1 MTFGAKIKFSD
12 RIKKAALSL
21 KGIFTDYPVT
31 LGAIVLAAFLGAI
44 IIDVDFDTDIIK
56 RIIEFL
62 LCFSGETLL
71 VEEFFAR
78 KIKLRIGGYAVAIF
92 PAAFFAYVMEVFDS
106 KAETFLGMDMDKA
119 MEIIGNWYVVYFA
132 VLAAVTILHI
142 CKRLGCSFEKYCLS
156 SFFAIMKTT
165 LVYGIFA
172 GGLAILVLIF
182 DELIMDTGEFLGRI
196 ELFLAGG
203 IYVPAMLLA
212 ITDKKGEVG
221 KFARRIVLF
230 VFEPLLMAALVIIY
244 IYIVK
249 IFVTSD
255 VPSNSVF
262 SIITFLFV
270 AGLIIWTLVIGLED
284 KSSKLAAIGGY
295 LPFVFIPCI
304 FLQIWSLVIRV
315 REYGYT
321 VSRYMGVILIIFEL
335 IYMILFIVRKVF
347 KKDLVAYILIA
358 AAALAFVGLIMP
370 GVNSDDV
377 IIRSQIKRLEE
388 LDIDKMLISQ
398 KINDEAR
405 SICRVLKYDCGYKG
419 KKALESMYTEEQL
432 YDIFE
437 GSYEDARRYNIH
449 INVEGYPIDRDISGF
464 SKMTMVRG
472 TYLNNVTLDDP
483 SIKKYRLG
491 VDSVEGYTDVNMKPV
506 ITKLIED
513 HEGGINDS
521 YLTID
526 ANDLETFDMG
536 DGSYLVIYELNLGYN
551 TKTEEVNNF
560 YCSALLLTK

>member
-1 MTFGAKIKFSD
+1 MSFGAKAKFSD
-12 RIKKAALSL
+12 KIKKAALSL

-31 LGAIVLAAFLGAI
+31 LGAVVLAAFLGAI
-44 IIDVDFDTDIIK
+44 IIDVDFDTEIIE
-56 RIIEFL
+56 RIIVFL
-62 LCFSGETLL
+62 LCFAGETLL

-78 KIKLRIGGYAVAIF
+78 KVKLRIIGYAVAIF
-92 PAAFFAYVMEVFDS
+92 PAVFYTYVLEIFDS
-106 KAETFLGMDMDKA
+106 KAETFLGMDVDKA
-119 MEIIGNWYVVYFA
+119 MEVIGNWYIVFYA
-132 VLAAVTILHI
+132 VLAALTILHI

-182 DELIMDTGEFLGRI
+182 DELIMDTGEFLSRI

-212 ITDKKGEVG
+212 VTDKRGEIG
-221 KFARRIVLF
+221 KFARGVVLL

-284 KSSKLAAIGGY
+284 RNSKLAVIGGY

-304 FLQIWSLVIRV
+304 FLQIWSLAIRIG
-315 REYGYT
+315 EYGYT
-321 VSRYMGVILIIFEL
+321 VSRYVGVILIIFEL
-335 IYMILFIVRKVF
+335 IYMILFTVRKVF

-370 GVNSDDV
+370 GVNSNDV
-377 IIRSQIKRLEE
+377 IIRSQLKRLEG
-388 LDIDKMLISQ
+388 LDIDKMFNSQ
-398 KINDEAR
+398 KISDEAR

-432 YDIFE
+432 NEIFE
-437 GSYEDARRYNIH
+437 GSYEDVYRYNIN
-449 INVEGYPIDRDISGF
+449 INVDGYPVDIDISGF
-464 SKMTMVRG
+464 SKMTMVTG
-472 TYLNNVTLDDP
+472 THLNNATLDDA
-483 SIKKYRLG
+483 SIKEYLLN
-491 VDSVEGYTDVNMKPV
+491 VDDVDGFASVNMKPV
-506 ITKLIED
+506 ITKLIE
-513 HEGGINDS
+513 EYENSADS
-521 YLTID
+521 NYWYID
-526 ANDLETFDMG
+526 ADDVEPIDVG
-536 DGSYLVIYELNLGYN
+536 DGSYLVIYDLTLGYN
-551 TKTEEVNNF
+551 TKTEEINNF
-560 YCSALLLTK
+560 YCRAILLTK